1 MKHLEDNNILP
12 NLNHGFMSWYSCESQ
27 LLVTME
33 DLLKAHN
40 SNTQIDCALLDFSK
54 AFDTVPLIK
63 LLHKLSSYGING
75 QIHARLT
82 QFLTARTMQVV
93 LEGQTTHQ
101 VTVDSGVPQGTVLGP
116 ILFLCHINDLPASVK
131 SQTRLF
137 ADDCLLYRTI
147 RSQQDHV
154 ILQQDLQ
161 NLEKWAKTWGMKFN
175 AKKCYILSIRGKSK
189 HFYSVDNTI
198 LQQVPSNPYLGI
210 TISEDLKW
218 GTHIDNNTK
227 KANST
232 LGFLR
237 RNLRSCPSSSRRS
250 VYVSLIPPI
259 LEYGTV
265 VWDPYY
271 TTDII
276 KIERVQHRAARFIT
290 GDYKTRDPGCVT
302 CKIKDLKLPTLQER
316 CRDIRL
322 SYYYIVVEG
331 LVPAIPPKNYLSAR
345 KRDRNIRAKSY
356 TDFDTTYIA
365 DRSACLYTRGFIVSA
380 SRTEQYRNSFF
391 IGTTIDWNHLSDSI
405 VNCDTIEAFKSA
417 LESRD

>member
-1 MKHLEDNNILP
+1 MKHLEDNNILT
-12 NLNHGFMSWYSCESQ
+12 NLNHGFRSGYSCESQ

-33 DLLKAHN
+33 DLLKAHD
-40 SNTQIDCALLDFSK
+40 SNTQIDCAILDFSK
-54 AFDTVPLIK
+54 AFDTVPHKK

-75 QIHARLT
+75 QIHAWLT

-175 AKKCYILSIRGKSK
+175 AKKCYILSIRGKSN
-189 HFYSVDNTI
+189 HFYSLDNTI

-218 GTHIDNNTK
+218 GTHIDNTTK

-237 RNLRSCPSSSRRS
+237 RNLRSCPPSSRRS
-250 VYVSLIPPI
+250 AYVSLIRPI

-271 TTDII
+271 STDIN

-302 CKIKDLKLPTLQER
+302 SMIKDLKLPTLQER
-316 CRDIRL
+316 RRDIRL
-322 SYYYIVVEG
+322 SYYYKVVEG
-331 LVPAIPPKNYLSAR
+331 LVPAIPPQNYLSAR
-345 KRDRNIRAKSY
+345 KRGRNIRAKSY
-356 TDFDTTYIA
+356 TDFDTTNII
-365 DRSACLYTRGFIVSA
+365 DRSACLNTRGFIVPS
-380 SRTEQYRNSFF
+380 
-391 IGTTIDWNHLSDSI
+391 
-405 VNCDTIEAFKSA
+405 
-417 LESRD
+417 